1 MAKKKEKKESK
12 KKFEYSNEIIGII
25 VVLISI
31 IGIGDY
37 GPVGHFISSFAV
49 FLVGSLYIILL
60 LFLLIFG
67 FLLIS
72 KKEMPN
78 TLTARQIGL
87 GIIFLSVLIFLHTQY
102 VLVNETEGINIITET
117 FDNLLLAFKS
127 ESAIGNSGGGIIGA
141 IFSFLFVS
149 AFKDGTYIVVVTMA
163 LLGIILFFN
172 VSLFD
177 QFTKYKT
184 KFKERMATR
193 GDDEEDDDD
202 EEDSNIDTDDKVIIS
217 SMKQLNHANV
227 EEDSNDIPIA
237 KEPVSVS
244 DNQEVVEKNVN
255 YKLPPLSLLKTVK
268 NASDKDNVNATK
280 ENILKLEKVLADFDV
295 PGHIVECHIGPTV
308 TQYEL
313 ELKAGTKV
321 SRLLNIQKEM
331 TLALAAKDIRIQ
343 APIPGKNTIGIEL
356 PNKVNASVSFKE
368 VLTHL
373 PEVNSKTLLAVGL
386 GKDIMG
392 TVKWAEIN
400 ATPHLLVA
408 GATGSGKSVCINCII
423 ASILMRAKPDEVKL
437 VMVDPKKVE
446 LSNYNGIPHLKAPVV
461 TDPKKASIALKNI
474 VIEMENRYDIFEK
487 TKCKNIRGYN
497 EFCEKNPEYEKMPY
511 IVVIIDELAD
521 LMLVAAKDV
530 EDSIMR
536 ITQMARAA
544 GIHLIVATQRPSTD
558 VITGVVKANIPSRI
572 SFAVSSQIDSRTILD
587 SGGAEKLL
595 GKGDMLF
602 LPMGESSPIRIQGAY
617 VSDEEIEKIVN
628 YVIDQQKAQYDE
640 SLTVEQGGSSV
651 SNDGY
656 ESAEEYDDPL
666 YNEIVDFAIQTG
678 KISASFIQRKYH
690 LGFNRA
696 ARIID
701 LLEER
706 GVVGPQNGSKPRE
719 VLIKKEE
726 TQE

>member
-1 MAKKKEKKESK
+1 MAKKKEKKDSK
-12 KKFEYSNEIIGII
+12 KKFEYSNEIIGILT
-25 VVLISI
+25 VLISI

-49 FLVGSLYIILL
+49 FLVGSLYIVLL
-60 LFLLIFG
+60 LLLLVFG
-67 FLLIS
+67 FVLIA
-72 KKEMPN
+72 KREMPK
-78 TLTARQIGL
+78 TITARQIGL

-127 ESAIGNSGGGIIGA
+127 ESAIGNAGGGIIGA
-141 IFSFLFVS
+141 IFSFIFVS
-149 AFKDGTYIVVVTMA
+149 AFKDGTFIVVVTMA
-163 LLGIILFFN
+163 ILGVILFFN
-172 VSLFD
+172 VSLFE
-177 QFTKYKT
+177 QFSKYKD
-184 KFKERMATR
+184 KFKEKVSNK
-193 GDDEEDDDD
+193 DNEDEEDDDEQ
-202 EEDSNIDTDDKVIIS
+202 EEKSSDDKVIIS
-217 SMKQLNHANV
+217 SMKQLNHSNV
-227 EEDSNDIPIA
+227 EEDNNDIPIA
-237 KEPVSVS
+237 KNPVVEEH
-244 DNQEVVEKNVN
+244 EVVEKNEN

-268 NASDKDNVNATK
+268 NTNDKDNVNATK
-280 ENILKLEKVLADFDV
+280 ENIAKLERVLADFEV

-321 SRLLNIQKEM
+321 NKFLNIRKEM
-331 TLALAAKDIRIQ
+331 ELALAVKDIRIQ

-356 PNKVNASVSFKE
+356 PNKINASVSFKE

-373 PEVNSKTLLAVGL
+373 PEVNPKTLLAVGL

-392 TVKWAEIN
+392 SVKWAEIN

-497 EFCEKNPEYEKMPY
+497 ELCEKNPEYVKMPY

-602 LPMGESSPIRIQGAY
+602 LPMGENAPIRIQGAY
-617 VSDEEIEKIVN
+617 VSDEEIERIVN
-628 YVIDQQKAQYDE
+628 YVINQQKAQYDE
-640 SLTVEQGGSSV
+640 NLTVEQNGNGTY
-651 SNDGY
+651 NDGY
-656 ESAEEYDDPL
+656 ESADEYDDPL
-666 YNEIVDFAIQTG
+666 YNEIVDFAVSTG

-719 VLIKKEE
+719 VLIKKDEE
-726 TQE
+726 EG